1 MSNPLNSQLVLPDEI
16 INTAN
21 TNPISADNF
30 LNLNEA
36 LLDIINKKNITLTEL
51 GEFSPALTFD
61 TVSANLLDN
70 FDYINYD
77 KTQSDEI
84 NIIFKNQ
91 LIENLIG
98 TDFYYLST
106 NDTGNLSGVLVN
118 SKKSAYNFLNVNN
131 ATTDT
136 IPLTSNMFEK
146 EIGGFY
152 LPNKQSI
159 LKLTGKY
166 DFYLDENIEK
176 NKIYAFPDPNEQG
189 NIAGLSKDPIESPF
203 KFNSKKS
210 EFKNISSSYGRRNVK
225 SNNYSQN
232 FYAYDSLEQKRVNNS
247 VNFSSEFDRKISNLS
262 NYGLITNLNYDIYG
276 NSFVEFLKDNSV
288 INNIKQ
294 DLTLNSGDFTN
305 SETVSSKEN
314 LLFRNQNLTFPKI
327 IEREEKIKNTF
338 VVNRYNNTFL
348 PLSTEFA
355 DVFKEFSELP
365 VLYDELNN
373 KIEDI
378 KIYKDVFTI
387 KTKNYYVVDNL
398 NYEDGI
404 YSRTTAPPL
413 ILDNTNFE
421 DKELLFGVSN
431 DYIVDNVIYKIRV
444 SKLNLDNDKRKDLF
458 AYEIFGYNTITK
470 EIFDIISRKNDT
482 EIFYD
487 KFNLNLGR
495 IPNKIINVAL
505 SNNKK
510 LNMFN
515 LVTQYNDLNENIFI
529 HSLSFKIIK
538 NKVTFEE
545 NDVYTPSNY
554 FNTSNFYNL
563 NELSQTYSITQSAFQ
578 DKNQG
583 VILI

>member
-1 MSNPLNSQLVLPDEI
+1 MSNPLNSQLVLPNEI
-16 INTAN
+16 INTAS
-21 TNPISADNF
+21 TNPISANNF

-36 LLDIINKKNITLTEL
+36 LLDIINKKNITLSEL
-51 GEFSPALTFD
+51 GEFSPSLTFN
-61 TVSANLLDN
+61 TVSANLLDDY
-70 FDYINYD
+70 DYINYD
-77 KTQSDEI
+77 KTESDEI

-91 LIENLIG
+91 LIENLLG
-98 TDFYYLST
+98 TDFYYIST
-106 NDTGNLSGVLVN
+106 NETETLSGVLVN

-166 DFYLDENIEK
+166 DYYLDENIEK

-232 FYAYDSLEQKRVNNS
+232 FYAYDSLEQKRLNNS
-247 VNFSSEFDRKISNLS
+247 VNFSGEFDRKISNLS

-276 NSFVEFLKDNSV
+276 NGFIEFIQDNSV

-314 LLFRNQNLTFPKI
+314 LLYRNQNLKFPKI
-327 IEREEKIKNTF
+327 IEREEKIKNTY
-338 VVNRYNNTFL
+338 VINRYNNTFL
-348 PLSTEFA
+348 PLSTEFL
-355 DVFKEFSELP
+355 DVFKEFGEFPL
-365 VLYDELNN
+365 LYDELNN
-373 KIEDI
+373 KIEDV

-387 KTKNYYVVDNL
+387 KTKNYYVIDNL

-404 YSRTTAPPL
+404 YKRTTAPPL
-413 ILDNTNFE
+413 ILDNSSFE
-421 DKELLFGVSN
+421 DKQLLFGVSN
-431 DYIVDNVIYKIRV
+431 DYIVDNIIYKVRIT
-444 SKLNLDNDKRKDLF
+444 KLDPDNIKNKDQF
-458 AYEIFGYNTITK
+458 AYEIFGYNTNTK
-470 EIFDIISRKNDT
+470 EILEILLKKDLP

-487 KFNLNLGR
+487 EFKLNLGR
-495 IPNKIINVAL
+495 IPNRIVNVAL

-515 LVTQYNDLNENIFI
+515 LVTQYNDLNDNIFI

-538 NKVTFEE
+538 NKITFEE
-545 NDVYTPSNY
+545 NDLYTPSNFFY
-554 FNTSNFYNL
+554 TNNFYNF
-563 NELSQTYSITQSAFQ
+563 NELSETYTTTQSAFQ
-578 DKNQG
+578 DFSQG